1 MNTQTEVIYH
11 AQEDYAKSTAATNT
25 AIATTGSLAVSY
37 RNWANQQQQQSTVQ
51 PKQNENYTDPA
62 A

>member
-1 MNTQTEVIYH
+1 MNTIYH

-25 AIATTGSLAVSY
+25 GIATTGSLAVSY
-37 RNWANQQQQQSTVQ
+37 RNWANQQQQQSSLQ
-51 PKQNENYTDPA
+51 PKATETYTDPA